1 MTFND
6 EERAKS
12 PAATAHTINN
22 INIEQVGAFVQRAD
36 NSVVQGGVDSTL
48 SLDGVRQLI
57 KQVEELFPSADLPSG
72 VKKNIEGAVSELK
85 QAANAASP
93 DTGLVKRLLRGLMR
107 AVAPAGEHLIR
118 VGVDDVVTKLIGN

>member
-1 MTFND
+1 MVDRNANGLAQQNPAPDLGLDTREGLKIALRAIFRSGYEFND

-72 VKKNIEGAVSELK
+72 VKKILK
-85 QAANAASP
+85 GRYQN
-93 DTGLVKRLLRGLMR
+93 
-107 AVAPAGEHLIR
+107 
-118 VGVDDVVTKLIGN
+118 